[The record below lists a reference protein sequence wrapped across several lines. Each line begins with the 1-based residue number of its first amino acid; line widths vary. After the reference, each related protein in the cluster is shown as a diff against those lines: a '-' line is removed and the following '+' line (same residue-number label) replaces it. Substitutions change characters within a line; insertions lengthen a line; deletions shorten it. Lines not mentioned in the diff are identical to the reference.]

1 MLESTRPHLFLSA
14 ALLLVGM
21 FGATHARAAEP
32 ALVPVPE
39 GARAE
44 GAFDDRAGEARV
56 ESRLYIDSKSV
67 APGQKVRLGVM
78 MLPDHHWH
86 TYWRN
91 SGDSGLATRVTYQ
104 AKDLPEAKAGA
115 MSWPA
120 PKVFYLEK
128 GDITT
133 FGYELRV
140 MHVGVVT
147 LPEKLDATEVTFT
160 ATADYLT
167 CQVECIPGNQT
178 MQLTVPV
185 EQAPEPADKDVL
197 ALFAEHDSQLP
208 ITAKKAGFGLEVKTS
223 QDKFRPGDAVSAQV
237 KLELCD
243 KTKPGTCK
251 RYELDTGGSG
261 VTTRALIPD
270 LAPMI
275 GWKVERVQIA
285 DDGGAVTFLL
295 KGSVA
300 PGKKADATRVAGVIK
315 LRALEDK
322 KPLAVT
328 FEHAIPTADKGA
340 DILATP
346 LAMAAPPTDSSLA
359 SSTGDD
365 LSNTQPPAQAPTEPI
380 GFLYAILFAFLG
392 GMILN
397 VMPCVFPVLTLKIA
411 SITQVAHK
419 DRNAMLTHGLAY
431 AAGILV
437 TMVAMALV
445 VIGMRFVG
453 ATVGWGFQ
461 FQNPYFLL
469 GLGGILILFAVNL
482 FGAFEFDVPMGSK
495 LGAMA
500 DIEPGLKQSFAE
512 GLLCVLLATPCSAPF
527 MGTAMGFALSAPAL
541 MILSIFVMLGVGLAL
556 PFVILCALPAWTR
569 LLPKPGPW
577 LEHLKHL
584 LAFSLLATTVWL
596 IWLIGQSFGSNGM
609 AVSLVFL
616 IAVSIGAWVFGLVQ
630 YGPSAFKKRLAQVFA
645 LAIVGATGA
654 WAYQLFS
661 DAPETSGE
669 VAASHSNDGI
679 DWKPFDEE
687 HIRAELASGKPVFVD
702 FTADW
707 CITCK
712 VNERTVLAKEPVLDA
727 IDKNGVVMF
736 KADWTRRDERIRA
749 ILAKHGKGGVP
760 MYLVYSPTQP
770 ERPEVLPELL
780 TEQLVIDSMQ
790 TARARTP

>member
-1 MLESTRPHLFLSA
+1 MLESTRFHLFLSA
-14 ALLLVGM
+14 ALLLVG
-21 FGATHARAAEP
+21 ALLASPALAAEP

-56 ESRLYIDSKSV
+56 ESRLYLDSNAV
-67 APGQKVRLGVM
+67 EPGQKVRLGVM

-91 SGDSGLATRVTYQ
+91 SGDSGLATRVTYG
-104 AKDLPEAKAGA
+104 AKDLPGAKAGA

-120 PKVFYLEK
+120 PKAFYLEK
-128 GDITT
+128 GDILT

-147 LPEKLDATEVTFT
+147 LPEKLDAKQVTFT

-167 CQVECIPGNQT
+167 CKVECIPGNQT
-178 MQLTVPV
+178 MQMTVPV
-185 EQAPEPADKDVL
+185 KQAREPADKGVL
-197 ALFAEHDSQLP
+197 ALFEEHDSQLP
-208 ITAKKAGFGLEVKTS
+208 ISAKKAGFGLEVKTS
-223 QDKFRPGDAVSAQV
+223 QDKFRPGDDVSAQV
-237 KLELCD
+237 ELKLCED
-243 KTKPGTCK
+243 GKSDCK
-251 RYELDTGGSG
+251 RYELDTGDSG
-261 VTTRALIPD
+261 TTTRALIPD
-270 LAPMI
+270 LANKI
-275 GWKVERVQIA
+275 EWKVERATIA

-295 KGSVA
+295 KGNVA
-300 PGKKADATRVAGVIK
+300 PGKKAAATRVAGVIK
-315 LRALEDK
+315 LKALDDK
-322 KPLAVT
+322 KPIAIA

-340 DILATP
+340 EILATP
-346 LAMAAPPTDSSLA
+346 LAMATPPDIGQELA
-359 SSTGDD
+359 SGAKDDGAPGST
-365 LSNTQPPAQAPTEPI
+365 PTPSEPI

-392 GMILN
+392 GMLLN
-397 VMPCVFPVLTLKIA
+397 VMPCVFPVLTLKVA

-419 DRNAMLTHGLAY
+419 DRNAMLAHGLAY

-445 VIGMRFVG
+445 VIAMRFVG
-453 ATVGWGFQ
+453 TTVGWGFQ

-500 DIEPGLKQSFAE
+500 NIEPGLKQSFAE

-527 MGTAMGFALSAPAL
+527 MGTAMGFALSAPVL

-556 PFVILCALPAWTR
+556 PFVILCALPAWTK

-596 IWLIGQSFGSNGM
+596 VWLIGQSFGSNGM

-616 IAVSIGAWVFGLVQ
+616 ISVSIGAWVFGLVQ
-630 YGPSAFKKRLAQVFA
+630 YGPSVLRKRFAQLFA
-645 LAIVGATGA
+645 IAIVGGAGA
-654 WAYQLFS
+654 WAYHLFS
-661 DAPETSGE
+661 SAPETSD
-669 VAASHSNDGI
+669 VASASQSNDGI
-679 DWKPFDEE
+679 DWKPFDEA
-687 HIRAELASGKPVFVD
+687 HIREELARGKPVFVD

-727 IDKNGVVMF
+727 IDKHEVVMF

-749 ILAKHGKGGVP
+749 ILARHGKGGVP
-760 MYLVYSPTQP
+760 MYLVYSPAQP
-770 ERPEVLPELL
+770 EQPEVLPELL

-790 TARARTP
+790 TARAQR